1 MWGMGSRSAAGG
13 ALFAAVLVFSG
24 GVAVADGQG
33 RVEVL
38 HWWTSGG
45 EARAV
50 DTVKELLGEEG
61 YTWVDFAV
69 AGGIDNAME
78 VLDSRLRSGNPPA
91 AAQILAASIEDW
103 AEHDMYADLG
113 AVARSEGWDD
123 ILLESV
129 RRFYKYDD
137 EYVAVPLN
145 IHRTNWMWYDPAVFR
160 DAGVDVP
167 SSWDGFVAA
176 AHEIEESGDVAVI
189 IGDQAWQQ
197 SLVFQALVAGEMD
210 GDQYRRAFEDRRPE
224 ALRSERVIRAFEK
237 LAELREVAGTPER
250 SDDWDAATR
259 EVIRGNAAAQVMGD
273 WAKSEFIGA
282 GRQPGRDFGCRPVPG
297 TDDRFLYSVDSL
309 VMFQLDDAEDRRA
322 QMTTARLLLR
332 ERFQAKFN
340 LHKGSIPVR
349 AEAMDDRFDDCARRS
364 LEAFE
369 AAEDSDALRPA
380 FSMLMPG
387 PLEGAVNDVISAFY
401 HGEYSATE
409 AAEQL
414 ARVATEYD

>member
-1 MWGMGSRSAAGG
+1 MLGVRSRSVAGG
-13 ALFAAVLVFSG
+13 VLFAAVAAFSG
-24 GVAVADGQG
+24 SVAAAEGEG

-50 DTVKELLGEEG
+50 DTVKELLEEEG

-91 AAQILAASIEDW
+91 AAQILAASIEEW
-103 AEHDMYADLG
+103 ADHDMYADLG
-113 AVARSEGWDD
+113 PVARSEGWDE
-123 ILLESV
+123 ILLQAV

-145 IHRTNWMWYDPAVFR
+145 IHRTNWMWYDPDRFR
-160 DAGVDVP
+160 EAGVDVP
-167 SSWDGFVAA
+167 SSWDDFVAA
-176 AHEIEESGDVAVI
+176 AREIEESGEVAVI

-210 GDQYRRAFEDRRPE
+210 GDAYRRAFDERRPD
-224 ALRSERVIRAFEK
+224 ALRSEQVIRAFEK
-237 LAELREVAGTPER
+237 LGELRDVAQTPGR

-259 EVIRGNAAAQVMGD
+259 EVIRGNAAAQIMGD

-282 GRQPGRDFGCRPVPG
+282 GRQPDRDFGCRPVPG
-297 TDDRFLYSVDSL
+297 TGDRFLYSVDSL

-332 ERFQAKFN
+332 ERFQAEFN

-349 AEAMDDRFDDCARRS
+349 AEAMDDRFDECARRS
-364 LEAFE
+364 LQALE
-369 AAEDSDALRPA
+369 AAEDDDALRPA

-387 PLEGAVNDVISAFY
+387 PLEGAVNDVIAAFY
-401 HGEYSATE
+401 DGEHNPAE
-409 AAEQL
+409 AAEHL
-414 ARVATEYD
+414 AGVATEYD